1 MEIQLVVMV
10 TSDTIVYT
18 CNLQRWPTP
27 NAKWQLANQRLF
39 FLSLLGG
46 STKTVGFLVF
56 PLFPTKTWTIP
67 KHFCCGVKVCP
78 KTTNQTRAN
87 FIVSFQTSTTKLSI
101 WPVYDTQ
108 ATRKSQGHGHA
119 WLRKESTNFRFSRC
133 MGGGFMATKLT
144 QNGPL
149 LTSTWSYNSQKSLYK
164 RVSKGVTIPIRG
176 FIPVIA
182 ILITG
187 IGAHLAEPITTT
199 AMITLLSCF
208 LPFLIHPRNLT

>member
-1 MEIQLVVMV
+1 MTNTKRQMAA
-10 TSDTIVYT
+10 SKS
-18 CNLQRWPTP
+18 TP
-27 NAKWQLANQRLF
+27 
-39 FLSLLGG
+39 FLPQSSW

-56 PLFPTKTWTIP
+56 PPFPTKTWTIP
-67 KHFCCGVKVCP
+67 KHFCCGVKGCP

-149 LTSTWSYNSQKSLYK
+149 LASTWSYNSQKWLYK
-164 RVSKGVTIPIRG
+164 WVSKGVTIPIMR
-176 FIPVIA
+176 IYSRNC
-182 ILITG
+182 L
-187 IGAHLAEPITTT
+187 
-199 AMITLLSCF
+199 F
-208 LPFLIHPRNLT
+208 L